1 MSKAKNDTR
10 EFHFKPFSLFH
21 HRSTM
26 KTGTDAILLGIWAS
40 ISHVNTVLDI
50 GSGCGIISLLIASRV
65 NANINSIELD
75 SESVEE
81 SKSNFLNSPFKDR
94 MEVIEDDFV
103 KYMESTENRYD
114 LIVSNPP
121 FFTND
126 LQSLDKRRTQ
136 ARHTTQLS
144 FYSLCKGVSKLLNPD
159 GRFCVVIPFTQYD
172 EFCSNALR
180 NNLFVNTEQLIFSR
194 RGLQPNRINIEF
206 RKTEA
211 KEIVKDFFIIREENN
226 KFTDL
231 YRSRLEEFYLSIPE
245 Q

>member
-21 HRSTM
+21 HRSSM
-26 KTGTDAILLGIWAS
+26 KTGTDAILLGIWAD
-40 ISHVNTVLDI
+40 IKQVNSVLDI
-50 GSGCGIISLLIASRV
+50 GGGCGIISLLIASRTK
-65 NANINSIELD
+65 ASITAIELD
-75 SESVEE
+75 GESVNE
-81 SKSNFLNSPFKDR
+81 SRSNFLSSPFKER
-94 MEVIEDDFV
+94 MEVVENDFV
-103 KYMESTENRYD
+103 KYMNSNEARFD

-126 LQSLDKRRTQ
+126 LQSPDKRKTQ

-144 FYSLCKGVSKLLNPD
+144 FDNLCKGVSKLLNPK
-159 GRFCVVIPFTQYD
+159 GRFCVVIPYTQFD
-172 EFCSNALR
+172 GFCSTALR
-180 NNLFVNTEQLIFSR
+180 NKLFVSKTQLIFSR

-206 RKTEA
+206 RKFET

-231 YRSRLEEFYLSIPE
+231 YRSSLENFYLSIPE